1 MQNAQRAIKQ
11 YRQKRIIICLA
22 VALLTLLTTLAVR
35 FISQRSQNQH
45 QLQISAIHA
54 VETIDKVLLPLEKQR
69 AELLQLVGQPCAAVN
84 LTLRTEAAAL
94 QTLRSIALVKS
105 GTLYCSSVLGE
116 RNVVIHDVVSTLP
129 SDSPQLLLFTDNTLI
144 KGRPLLLQWY
154 PAVNDA
160 GSGVLM
166 SVNIDLLST
175 LMLEPQK
182 PLINSISLTV
192 KDRHLSDASGV
203 MTALNVPASDQVF
216 SLPST
221 HFPFTVNLIS
231 PGTTELALKS
241 LPTQLPL
248 ALILSL
254 LLAGI
259 AWLVTASRMSFSW
272 EINMGVASQ
281 EFDVWCQPLL
291 NAADHQCVGVEIL
304 LRWDNPRLG
313 PIPPDVFIPLAEEH
327 HLIET
332 LTRYVISETVRQI
345 EVFPKSPLFH
355 VGFNVA
361 ASHFVDGK
369 LLRDLNHYWFS
380 AHPHQQLIVELTERN
395 DIHDVDYRLIRE
407 LHRKGIKLA
416 IDDFGTG
423 NSSFSW
429 LEKLRPDVLKIDKSF
444 THAIGTDAV
453 NSTVTDI
460 IIALGQ
466 RLKIQLVA
474 EGVETQEQAQYLF
487 LHGVHILQGYL
498 YARPMPLS
506 ALPQWLAEYLPRLPS
521 QHEGHPGPSS
531 RSIED
536 YSSSSS

>member
-1 MQNAQRAIKQ
+1 MQNAQRAIKH
-11 YRQKRIIICLA
+11 YRQKRILICLA

-45 QLQISAIHA
+45 QLQIAAVHA
-54 VETIDKVLLPLEKQR
+54 VRIIDKVLLPLEKQR
-69 AELLQLVGQPCAAVN
+69 AELLQLVGKPCEAVN
-84 LTLRTEAAAL
+84 LILRKEVAAL

-105 GTLYCSSVLGE
+105 GTLYCSSVLGD
-116 RNVVIHDVVSTLP
+116 RNVVIHSVVADLP

-154 PAVNDA
+154 PAADDA

-166 SVNIDLLST
+166 SVNIDLLSS

-192 KDRHLSDASGV
+192 KDRHLSDASSV
-203 MTALNVPASDQVF
+203 MTTLPVPPSDQVF
-216 SLPST
+216 SLSST
-221 HFPFTVNLIS
+221 RFPFTVNLIS
-231 PGTTELALKS
+231 PGITELALRS
-241 LPTQLPL
+241 LPSQLPL

-259 AWLVTASRMSFSW
+259 AWLATASRMSFSW
-272 EINMGVASQ
+272 EINMGIASR

-291 NAADHQCVGVEIL
+291 NTGDKTCTGVEIL

-327 HLIET
+327 HLIAT

-345 EVFPKSPLFH
+345 EVFPQDPHFH

-361 ASHFVDGK
+361 AGHFVDGV

-380 AHPHQQLIVELTERN
+380 AHPHQQLIVELTER
-395 DIHDVDYRLIRE
+395 DALHDVDYRLIRE

-466 RLKIQLVA
+466 RLKIVLVA
-474 EGVETQEQAQYLF
+474 EGVETQEQAQYLE

-506 ALPQWLAEYLPRLPS
+506 ALPQWLADHHQTLPLR
-521 QHEGHPGPSS
+521 HEGQPSPLMPQH
-531 RSIED
+531 
-536 YSSSSS
+536 